1 MAKRKAEWQNR
12 YIEKVYDRIN
22 LLVDKGNKE
31 IIKARAEQLGESVNA
46 YINRLIS
53 EDLERSSTQ
62 DAR

>member
-22 LLVDKGNKE
+22 LLVDKGNKD

-53 EDLERSSTQ
+53 EDLERSRAQ
-62 DAR
+62 DEP

>member
-22 LLVDKGNKE
+22 LLVDKGSKE

-53 EDLERSSTQ
+53 EDLEHSRAQ
-62 DAR
+62 DEP

>member
-22 LLVDKGNKE
+22 LLVDKGNKD

>member
-22 LLVDKGNKE
+22 LLVDKGNKR
-31 IIKARAEQLGESVNA
+31 IIKARAEQLGESVNT

-53 EDLERSSTQ
+53 EDLERSSAK

>member
-22 LLVDKGNKE
+22 LLVDKGNKD

-62 DAR
+62 DAP